1 MTAQHARVPALER
14 ATFDTEVT
22 PVPDVDQALMETV
35 TGLKPGSA
43 LDLGCGRG
51 QNAIWLA
58 RNGWRV
64 GGVDWSPTAIEE
76 SRSVAVAFKAEAVFE
91 VQDITT
97 WRPMHRYDLVLCT
110 FALPA
115 KGAGRSRMLDMA
127 REAVAPGGMVIIR
140 ELDISLGGDGWM
152 SERYLVSTDELERVF
167 DGFRIDR
174 KAVRISRH
182 TIGTTER
189 VLPVATFVATRRTD
203 LRSL

>member
-1 MTAQHARVPALER
+1 MAAEHASVHTPER
-14 ATFDTEVT
+14 APIDTEVT
-22 PVPDVDQALMETV
+22 PVPDVDEALVETV
-35 TGLKPGSA
+35 TDLAPGRA

-58 RNGWRV
+58 RQGWTV
-64 GGVDWSPTAIEE
+64 GGVDISPGAIDE
-76 SRSVAVAFKAEAVFE
+76 SRDVAAAFDVDALFE
-91 VQDITT
+91 VQDVTS
-97 WRPMHRYDLVLCT
+97 WRPRYRYDLVLST

-127 REAVAPGGMVIIR
+127 REAVAPGGTIIIR
-140 ELDISLGGDGWM
+140 ELDISLGRDGWM

-174 KAVRISRH
+174 KAVRITRH
-182 TIGTTER
+182 AIGTDER

>member
-1 MTAQHARVPALER
+1 MAAEHAGVSAPER
-14 ATFDTEVT
+14 APFDTEVT
-22 PVPDVDQALMETV
+22 PVPDVDEALAETV
-35 TGLKPGSA
+35 TNVPPGRA

-58 RNGWRV
+58 RQGWTV
-64 GGVDWSPTAIEE
+64 GGVDNASAAIDE
-76 SRSVAVAFKAEAVFE
+76 SRTVASAFGVDALFE

-97 WRPMHRYDLVLCT
+97 WRPRYRYDLVLST

-127 REAVAPGGMVIIR
+127 RDAVAPGGMVIIR
-140 ELDISLGGDGWM
+140 ELDISLGRDGWM

-182 TIGTTER
+182 TVGTDER